1 MQSLALPPRSQ
12 YHPNTVTPQPINKQ
26 RMGTL
31 CWQRLVNQGV
41 PFKDAREL
49 AIAIIH
55 FIYLDTPPSQA
66 QKDLI
71 DRYYQHICAA
81 KLSSLQF

>member
-1 MQSLALPPRSQ
+1 MQSLALLS
-12 YHPNTVTPQPINKQ
+12 HPKYLPNNTPKPVNMQ
-26 RMGTL
+26 RMGAR
-31 CWQRLVNQGV
+31 CWQLLVSQGV

-49 AIAIIH
+49 ATTIVH
-55 FIYLDTPPSQA
+55 FIYLDNAPSQA

-71 DRYYQHICAA
+71 EHYYQHICAA